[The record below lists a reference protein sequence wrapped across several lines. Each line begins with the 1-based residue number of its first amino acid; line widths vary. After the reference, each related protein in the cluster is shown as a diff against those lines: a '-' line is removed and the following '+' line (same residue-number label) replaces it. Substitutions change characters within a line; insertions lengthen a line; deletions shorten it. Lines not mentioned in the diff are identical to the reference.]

1 MEYNP
6 IFFSTQIYLHFF
18 KSTGTTNKKT
28 LQVHLFGKTNVR
40 TKLLQCD
47 LKIQIWIALFNMRLY
62 ILNLHRARE
71 CNFSHNF
78 SYLSTHR
85 PPYLCSHEFYHYSFH
100 KNKLLNLHI
109 LRSVHT
115 APRADDGQ
123 KTGTYKQMNAGGV
136 NMQFCPR
143 ASVNK
148 CMTGSA
154 RAPFPISHQ
163 SGPIKGNVCG
173 HDHK

>member
-28 LQVHLFGKTNVR
+28 LQVHLFGKKTVIHYQFGKTNVR

-47 LKIQIWIALFNMRLY
+47 LKIQIWIALFNMRLD
-62 ILNLHRARE
+62 ILNLRRARE

-100 KNKLLNLHI
+100 KNKLLNLHASDFCLFLLKFLI
-109 LRSVHT
+109 VLPDR
-115 APRADDGQ
+115 
-123 KTGTYKQMNAGGV
+123 
-136 NMQFCPR
+136 MQFKNIR
-143 ASVNK
+143 N
-148 CMTGSA
+148 
-154 RAPFPISHQ
+154 
-163 SGPIKGNVCG
+163 
-173 HDHK
+173 